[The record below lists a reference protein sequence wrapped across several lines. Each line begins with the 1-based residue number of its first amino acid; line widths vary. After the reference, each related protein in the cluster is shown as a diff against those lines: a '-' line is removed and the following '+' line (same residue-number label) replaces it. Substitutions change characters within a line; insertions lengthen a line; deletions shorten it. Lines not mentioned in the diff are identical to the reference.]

1 MGVNVTPYLPPSWG
15 HRALTQR
22 SISPPLIHV
31 YVSMRLINTP
41 RHQLGEVG
49 CNVDSCIIMNK
60 KANVLRTAG
69 HCISHIP
76 SVHNKG
82 REHWTSSILHVLCVY
97 KVTWLWCMRTW
108 PRQRPGKT
116 LFLLTMKNGC
126 QFSKIFS
133 NILPE
138 CSLLVSSF
146 LVFFPVQHSSFKHS
160 QTTPP
165 ITLFNSNVLISPYL
179 NYWHVTFKTVIPHC
193 IYCIRYSYLY
203 YYYVLLAI
211 PIMCFTSREASKSD
225 LVGRFIHIICKCKDL
240 GVVMI

>member
-1 MGVNVTPYLPPSWG
+1 MLHPTYPPVEDMVGIW

-31 YVSMRLINTP
+31 YVSMRLISTP

-138 CSLLVSSF
+138 CSLLVSSC
-146 LVFFPVQHSSFKHS
+146 FFPCTALIIQALANHTPDYTIQFK
-160 QTTPP
+160 
-165 ITLFNSNVLISPYL
+165 
-179 NYWHVTFKTVIPHC
+179 
-193 IYCIRYSYLY
+193 R
-203 YYYVLLAI
+203 
-211 PIMCFTSREASKSD
+211 SD
-225 LVGRFIHIICKCKDL
+225 
-240 GVVMI
+240 